1 MCVGCEE
8 WPGVAP
14 GRVWLC
20 RPCGRLETGSG
31 VPLSL
36 AKWGSPGDPSSC
48 ALWLPGARWAPQS
61 WGGKG
66 QARWR
71 SRPGMPRSL
80 PEGRAGC
87 WQALTLVSF

>member
-1 MCVGCEE
+1 MWLLDESGSAD
-8 WPGVAP
+8 PAAAP
-14 GRVWLC
+14 R
-20 RPCGRLETGSG
+20 RGSG

-66 QARWR
+66 QARGR
-71 SRPGMPRSL
+71 SRPGTPRSL
-80 PEGRAGC
+80 PEGRAGR
-87 WQALTLVSF
+87 WHALTPVSF